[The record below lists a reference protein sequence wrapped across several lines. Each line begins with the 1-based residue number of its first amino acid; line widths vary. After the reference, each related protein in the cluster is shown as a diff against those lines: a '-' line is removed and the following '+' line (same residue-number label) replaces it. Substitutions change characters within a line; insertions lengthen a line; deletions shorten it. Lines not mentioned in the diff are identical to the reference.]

1 MTVCAYVYT
10 YLYACYDVRNVVS
23 LNIYSIDNL
32 CSFVCKSFVSVQVS
46 VVRPP
51 NYTLLMIWIPVLVLA
66 LIVGYLKRENL
77 HALYE
82 PRYWAVAAMVY

>member
-1 MTVCAYVYT
+1 M
-10 YLYACYDVRNVVS
+10 S
-23 LNIYSIDNL
+23 LNMDYL
-32 CSFVCKSFVSVQVS
+32 FTRSFVCKSFVSVQVS

-82 PRYWAVAAMVY
+82 PRYWAVAAMVYIYNLRKARG